1 MTHAHSLCALVQGLC
16 YPVSF
21 VEPTLLAFGIYPS
34 FSPYPPHEW
43 LAQPGVVVQ
52 LLGNVINHVILRGL
66 MSHGFAELAGHQGFG
81 HGLLS
86 VLPEEQGHLLP
97 LHEDSPHHQLVEGE
111 GEVVDLGVIQVNVHL
126 LFTLLSCLSSSPQG
140 NVILQF

>member
-1 MTHAHSLCALVQGLC
+1 MAS
-16 YPVSF
+16 
-21 VEPTLLAFGIYPS
+21 
-34 FSPYPPHEW
+34 
-43 LAQPGVVVQ
+43 QPGVVVQ

-86 VLPEEQGHLLP
+86 MLPEEQGHLLP
-97 LHEDSPHHQLVEGE
+97 LHEDSPHHQLMEGE
-111 GEVVDLGVIQVNVHL
+111 WEVVDLRVIQVNVHL
-126 LFTLLSCLSSSPQG
+126 FFTLLGCLSSSPQG